1 MDKTIA
7 VIGAGINGL
16 VAANYL
22 RKAGYEVY
30 LLEKKANV
38 GGACTF
44 DAIEK
49 DGKIYEYPSAATVLG
64 FMQDFVFEETGLS
77 SKLEIREPEHPALV
91 WFEEKEQPC
100 FLFDDMEKLKAE
112 LKSKWN
118 ENGNIEGFYSDFERV
133 RQFLIRGYRQAKV
146 PTVEQAELELGIDTT
161 NLWISGSARK
171 LMDHY
176 FSSEETKIFWSIEV
190 TESGPVSLDSP
201 FSAFT
206 IPLLASGSIFDGEWG
221 FVKGGLWK
229 LTDSLAEINREIG
242 VKIICGTEIES
253 LSPEKCS
260 ITFTANNKKE
270 TLKCEQIVFAT
281 DPHSAAILVGD
292 EDLSK
297 VINSKQSLGSSAKLI
312 MLFKNPI
319 IWQNDTKQKDF
330 DSAFKFIIKTK
341 SLDEVERNAK
351 SVIDG
356 KIDYT
361 PSYFELYC
369 EGAGLRSLNA
379 DRGYD
384 ALTVF
389 FKNMAL
395 SKTGAELPEVKESVE
410 QTILARIINKE
421 DLIQSILLTPRD
433 LKEKFFF
440 PQGNIDHIEIQD
452 DQTFFARS
460 FSSDPQNNF
469 YQFGKHKNLS
479 YCAAG
484 TYPCGS
490 IAGTAGYMC
499 AKQIIRNNNR
509 NDESESGRASS
520 SAN

>member
-1 MDKTIA
+1 MNQRIA

-22 RKAGYEVY
+22 QKAGNAVY

-44 DAIEK
+44 DTLEK

-64 FMQDFVFEETGLS
+64 FMQDFVFEETGLAAR
-77 SKLEIREPEHPALV
+77 LEIREPEHPALV
-91 WFEEKEQPC
+91 WFEDSEQPC
-100 FLFDDMEKLKAE
+100 ILFDDIEKLKIE
-112 LKSKWN
+112 IKTKWN
-118 ENGNIEGFYSDFERV
+118 ENGNVEGFYSDFERV
-133 RQFLIRGYRQAKV
+133 RQFLIKGYREAKV
-146 PTVEQAELELGIDTT
+146 PTIEQAELELGVDTT
-161 NLWISGSARK
+161 NLWISGSAKK

-176 FSSEETKIFWSIEV
+176 FSSEEMKIFWSIEV
-190 TESGPVSLDSP
+190 TESGPVPLDSP
-201 FSAFT
+201 YSAFT

-229 LTDSLAEINREIG
+229 LTECLAEINKEIG
-242 VKIICGTEIES
+242 VKIFCDTQIES
-253 LSPEKCS
+253 LSPVDC
-260 ITFTANNKKE
+260 TVTYVVDNKRE
-270 TLKCEQIVFAT
+270 TLKCDQIIFAT
-281 DPHSAAILVGD
+281 DPHTAAALVGD
-292 EDLSK
+292 DELIST
-297 VINSKQSLGSSAKLI
+297 VSAKQALGSSAKLI

-319 IWQNDTKQKDF
+319 KWQNDTELKDF
-330 DSAFKFIIKTK
+330 DSAFKFIITAK
-341 SLDEVERNAK
+341 SLKEIESNSQ

-356 KIDYT
+356 KIEYKA
-361 PSYFELYC
+361 SYFELYC

-395 SKTGAELPEVKESVE
+395 SKKGIDLPNIKEAVE
-410 QTILARIINKE
+410 KTILSRIINKE
-421 DLIQSILLTPRD
+421 DLIESILLTPQD

-440 PQGNIDHIEIQD
+440 PQGNIDHIEIQNG
-452 DQTFFARS
+452 QTFFARS

-469 YQFGKHKNLS
+469 YQFGKHKNLT

-499 AKQIIRNNNR
+499 AKQVIRNNN
-509 NDESESGRASS
+509 N
-520 SAN
+520 NNNNNT